1 MALDADGDG
10 VEAAD
15 EQVVGAV
22 VVGVVDIVDWSGES
36 VEDIVCRD

>member
-1 MALDADGDG
+1 MDGDG
-10 VEAAD
+10 VESAD
-15 EQVVGAV
+15 EEVVGA

>member
-1 MALDADGDG
+1 MDGDG
-10 VEAAD
+10 VESAD
-15 EQVVGAV
+15 EEVVGAV